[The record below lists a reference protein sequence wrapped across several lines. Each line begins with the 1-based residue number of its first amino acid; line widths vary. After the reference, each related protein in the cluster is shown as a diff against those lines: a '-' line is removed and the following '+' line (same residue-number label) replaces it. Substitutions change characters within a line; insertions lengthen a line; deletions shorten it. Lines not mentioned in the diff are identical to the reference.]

1 MEVSDLT
8 QRRIRVLELRLRI
21 ERIAYDAHAA
31 VCRPEKVATRP
42 HQADAH
48 LSYVLGL
55 VSPDRYMEVHGLIR
69 LARHVYR
76 KSSDILHG
84 RSGLLNAA
92 PVILEE
98 WVAVVE
104 KLESLF
110 AASTVPAQG
119 SAPESV
125 SDAHSG

>member
-8 QRRIRVLELRLRI
+8 QRRIRVLEIRLRI
-21 ERIAYDAHAA
+21 ERIAYDAHAV
-31 VCRPEKVATRP
+31 VCKPEKIATKP
-42 HQADAH
+42 HQADSH

-98 WVAVVE
+98 WIIVVE

-110 AASTVPAQG
+110 AASRLPTQG
-119 SAPESV
+119 AAPEFV
-125 SDAHSG
+125 SDVRSG